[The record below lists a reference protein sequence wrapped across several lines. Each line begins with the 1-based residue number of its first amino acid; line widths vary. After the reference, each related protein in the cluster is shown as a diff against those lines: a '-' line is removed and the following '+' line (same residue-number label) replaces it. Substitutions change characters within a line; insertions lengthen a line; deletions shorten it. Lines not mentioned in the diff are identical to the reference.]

1 MRHEDL
7 KKLIDGT
14 SDAAYVINNQGLIVA
29 WNAAA
34 HRLFGVTAEKAIG
47 RSCRTVVQGV
57 DEFGAVCSTNCTV
70 QQALDKRRPMES
82 FDLQVQTVDGQKW
95 CNVSVLIAET
105 TSSIQSY
112 AIHIVRPVDLRK
124 RLEIAVRDVI
134 VSNTG
139 MSADQARVMV
149 ASRPAAKVIELSA
162 REIEVL
168 GFLAKGRTTK
178 GIATELHISRSTVNN
193 HIQHILHKLDSHT
206 RLQAIRRAENA
217 RLI

>member
-7 KKLIDGT
+7 RKLVDGT
-14 SDAAYVINNQGLIVA
+14 SDAAYMVNNEGLIVA

-34 HRLFGVTAEKAIG
+34 HSLFGVSADEAIG
-47 RSCRTVVQGV
+47 QSCRTVVQGV
-57 DEFGAVCSTNCTV
+57 DECGAVCSTNCTV
-70 QQALDKRRPMES
+70 QQALDKRRPVES
-82 FDLQVQTVDGQKW
+82 FDLQAPTVDGQKW

-105 TSSIQSY
+105 TSSIRSY

-149 ASRPAAKVIELSA
+149 ASRPAARAIELST

-168 GFLAKGRTTK
+168 RFLAKGRTTK
-178 GIATELHISRSTVNN
+178 GIANELHISRSTVNN
-193 HIQHILHKLDSHT
+193 HIQHILRKLDSHT